1 MKHLKDAAKA
11 AQNQKLARYSGAD
24 NNKDGAR
31 VKVGMPKVDGEPKGY
46 ARGGVAVASEGDEMP
61 AKARLDRPG
70 RKMPGKAAPGGK
82 KGGTNVNVIVMPKG
96 DKAAPPADAPA
107 GPSGLMPMPPPGA
120 GPAGPPMPPP
130 GAGGPPMPMRKA
142 GGRVGKY
149 DAGAGGAKGR
159 MEKAKKY
166 GK

>member
-1 MKHLKDAAKA
+1 MKHLKDAAKS
-11 AQNQKLARYSGAD
+11 AQNQKLARYSGAN
-24 NNKDGAR
+24 NNKDVSR
-31 VKVGMPKVDGEPKGY
+31 VSKGMPARDGEPKGY
-46 ARGGVAVASEGDEMP
+46 ARGGVAMAGDADEMP

-70 RKMPGKAAPGGK
+70 RKMPGKAGTGK
-82 KGGTNVNVIVMPKG
+82 KPGTNVNVIVMPKG
-96 DKAAPPADAPA
+96 DKAAPPADASGAA
-107 GPSGLMPMPPPGA
+107 GLVPMPPPGA

-130 GAGGPPMPMRKA
+130 GAGGPPMPMRKS
-142 GGRVGKY
+142 GGRVGKGY